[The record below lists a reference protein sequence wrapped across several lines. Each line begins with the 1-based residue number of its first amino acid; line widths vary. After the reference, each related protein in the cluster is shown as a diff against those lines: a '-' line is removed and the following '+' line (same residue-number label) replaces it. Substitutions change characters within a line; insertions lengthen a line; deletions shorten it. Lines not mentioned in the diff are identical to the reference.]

1 MKDYEFT
8 LKFLLLDKNVDYDE
22 CIKKLESEGCTDALI
37 GIGKKGYIALNF
49 NRQSKSA
56 YEAISSAITDVK
68 KAIPNTKLI
77 EASPDFVG
85 LTDISELF
93 GFTRQNM
100 RKIREN
106 NTNDFPPPVH
116 EGLASIWHLSKVLSW
131 LKEKKLYKVD
141 DIMLETSKMT
151 MLVNITKEVNEIEN
165 PLVENIKGLLI

>member
-8 LKFLLLDKNVDYDE
+8 LKFILSDKNIDPEEYIE
-22 CIKKLESEGCTDALI
+22 KLESEGCTDALI
-37 GIGKKGYIALNF
+37 GIGKKGHIALNF
-49 NRQSKSA
+49 NRQANSA

-68 KAIPNTKLI
+68 RAIPNTKLI

-85 LTDISELF
+85 LTDIAELF

-100 RKIREN
+100 RKIKEN

-141 DIMLETSKMT
+141 DTMLETSKVT
-151 MLVNITKEVNEIEN
+151 MLVNITKEVNEIEQ
-165 PLVENIKGLLI
+165 PLVENIKELLV